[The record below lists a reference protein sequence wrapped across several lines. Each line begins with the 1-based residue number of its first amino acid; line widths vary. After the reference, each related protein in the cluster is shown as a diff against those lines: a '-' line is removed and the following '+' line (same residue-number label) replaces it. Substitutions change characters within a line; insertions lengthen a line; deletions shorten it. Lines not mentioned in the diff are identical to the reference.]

1 MDDSGAIDGWRT
13 DLFGPPPARITE
25 ADDRL
30 TADAAFRLVSQGAAL
45 LWRGDWHNARQLVDA
60 VGRRI
65 DAREKRNAA
74 RADPSMPAAFHR
86 WRLAEARRARQLGA
100 VLVPVE
106 PGWSVPLRR
115 APKLGPAAGQAFG
128 ELDVA
133 GVAPLRALLGAVG
146 AFEWRRRGIELPVL
160 GPNDDGELPRIH
172 PHYGVFAPMRTE
184 YLDLLAA
191 APLPAASARAPVFD
205 IGTGTGVIAAL
216 LARRGI
222 GPVVATDNSERAIAC
237 AAENLERL
245 GLADRVELV
254 TADGYPPW
262 RAGLVVCN
270 PPWLPGKAT
279 TLLEQGVYDPDSRM
293 LSMFLEGLAKHLAP
307 GGEGWLLMS
316 DLAER
321 LGLRAEGELE
331 ERIAAAGLRVVGRD
345 QARPRHRRSRD
356 REDPLAVA
364 RGAEIVSLWRL
375 APAGEE
381 ARANQ
386 AA

>member
-1 MDDSGAIDGWRT
+1 MDDSGATNGWRA

-30 TADAAFRLVSQGAAL
+30 AADAAFRLVSQGAGI
-45 LWRGDWHNARQLVDA
+45 LWRGDWFNARQLVDA

-65 DAREKRNAA
+65 DARERRHAA
-74 RADPSMPAAFHR
+74 RADPAMPAAFHR

-100 VLVPVE
+100 ILVPVE
-106 PGWSVPLRR
+106 PGWTVPLRR
-115 APKLGPAAGQAFG
+115 APKLGPAAEQAFG
-128 ELDVA
+128 ALDA
-133 GVAPLRALLGAVG
+133 ACLAPLRALLGAVG
-146 AFEWRRRGIELPVL
+146 AFEWRRKGIGLPVL
-160 GPNDDGELPRIH
+160 GPNDDGELARIH
-172 PHYGVFAPMRTE
+172 PHYGVFAPMRSE

-191 APLPAASARAPVFD
+191 TPLPAASTRAPTFD

-222 GPVVATDNSERAIAC
+222 GPIVATDNSERALAC

-245 GLADRVELV
+245 GVADRVELV
-254 TADGYPPW
+254 ATDGYPPG

-293 LSMFLEGLAKHLAP
+293 LSMFLEGLAGHLEP

-321 LGLRAEGELE
+321 LGLRREGELA
-331 ERIAAAGLRVVGRD
+331 ERFAAAGLRVIGRD
-345 QARPRHRRSRD
+345 QLRPRHRRSRD
-356 REDPLAVA
+356 RDDPLAAA
-364 RGAEIVSLWRL
+364 RGSEIVSLWRL
-375 APAGEE
+375 ASAGS
-381 ARANQ
+381 
-386 AA
+386 